1 MFIDF
6 DHANPEPTGTHLDFS
21 KMAQNIETMKNKYLN
36 IEQIA
41 GKLKTET
48 LEDYLKFKSNGEYE
62 FLSCE
67 NCDGPMLGHQI
78 TKCSGLQESYDKKT
92 ITKFKEWLKKIPEFR
107 KQVKERAINIAD
119 RAAKT
124 QADIM
129 GRVMRDTQEARNTTQ
144 LVKP

>member
-1 MFIDF
+1 
-6 DHANPEPTGTHLDFS
+6 
-21 KMAQNIETMKNKYLN
+21 MAQIENMKSKYLTVEN
-36 IEQIA
+36 ITLR
-41 GKLKTET
+41 LKADTIEEY
-48 LEDYLKFKSNGEYE
+48 LEFKNNGEYT

-78 TKCSGLQESYDKKT
+78 TKCSGLQESYEEKT

-107 KQVKERAINIAD
+107 KQIKERAINVAD

-129 GRVMRDTQEARNTTQ
+129 GRVMRDTQYYIYNII
-144 LVKP
+144 V

>member
-1 MFIDF
+1 
-6 DHANPEPTGTHLDFS
+6 
-21 KMAQNIETMKNKYLN
+21 MKNKYLN

-78 TKCSGLQESYDKKT
+78 TKCTGLEESYDEKT
-92 ITKFKEWLKKIPEFR
+92 IAKFENWLERIPELKK
-107 KQVKERAINIAD
+107 QLKERALNEAD
-119 RAAKT
+119 RAART
-124 QADIM
+124 QAEIL

-144 LVKP
+144 LVKPRLPPGWSGQRFDKW